1 MATVTEMLDRLASGQ
16 ATLAQVAADFA
27 TRKWPKQRPLTEA
40 QTWGVEDLPPTD
52 PNSWDVVTIDPRVTP
67 AQYQVLFNA
76 AKNTR

>member
-1 MATVTEMLDRLASGQ
+1 MLDRLASGK

-27 TRKWPKQRPLTEA
+27 TRKWVKPKPLTEA
-40 QTWGVEDLPPTD
+40 QTWGLEDLPPTD
-52 PNSWDVVTIDPRVTP
+52 PNSWDAVTIDPRVTP